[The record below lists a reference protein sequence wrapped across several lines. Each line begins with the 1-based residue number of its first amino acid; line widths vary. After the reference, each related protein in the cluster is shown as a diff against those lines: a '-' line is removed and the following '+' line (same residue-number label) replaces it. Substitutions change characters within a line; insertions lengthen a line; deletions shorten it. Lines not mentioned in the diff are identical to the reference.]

1 MEKKRKP
8 ENTDGK
14 GHGLLGGTVSA
25 VTAVAVCLVF
35 ILGAVGI
42 VRMCYGTGL
51 TALAVLFY
59 ILVPAVIAVGVVIA
73 LVQRWK
79 EVRDGEED
87 EARKY

>member
-1 MEKKRKP
+1 M
-8 ENTDGK
+8 
-14 GHGLLGGTVSA
+14 
-25 VTAVAVCLVF
+25 CLVF

-51 TALAVLFY
+51 TGIAVLIY
-59 ILVPAVIAVGVVIA
+59 ILGPAAIAIGVIIA